1 MNLMMLLEMA
11 ATGHGERIAF
21 GALGGGLTYTDLF
34 ERARAG
40 AEHVR
45 AAGATEVVFLAGN
58 SEVFPLTLFACAWAG
73 VPLVPLNYRLGRN
86 ELTILLGDHPDAL
99 LVVDPALEGLVDEAD
114 RDVRTTEKWLEV
126 TAGAVGTDDQF
137 TDDQFTDHQ
146 FTDDQWS
153 MEGDDVALLLYTS
166 GTTARP
172 KAAVVRQRHLV
183 SYVLGTVEFGSAA
196 EGDASLVS
204 VPPYHIAGVANAVTN
219 VYAGRRVVYLDRFT
233 PEDWLQLATAE
244 AVTHALVVP
253 TMLARVVHH
262 LEDHAEAPTPRLRS
276 VAYGGARM
284 PAAVIE
290 EALERFPETDFV
302 NAYGLTETSSTIAVL
317 GPDDH
322 REAVTSTDPRTRARL
337 GAAGRPIP
345 GVEVEIRDADG
356 TPLPPGE
363 AGEIWVR
370 GEQVSGEYAGEPAGL
385 DEAGWFDTNDRGRLD
400 DEGYLFVEGRSD
412 DTIIR
417 GGENVSPAEVEDVLV
432 RHPDVGDVAVVGLPD
447 EEWGE
452 RIAAVVV
459 PKPGRTLDDEN
470 LREWAL
476 ERLRSSMAPDYIEVW
491 DELPRTETGKV
502 IRRRILA
509 ALAPLD

>member
-1 MNLMMLLEMA
+1 M
-11 ATGHGERIAF
+11 
-21 GALGGGLTYTDLF
+21 
-34 ERARAG
+34 
-40 AEHVR
+40 
-45 AAGATEVVFLAGN
+45 
-58 SEVFPLTLFACAWAG
+58 
-73 VPLVPLNYRLGRN
+73 
-86 ELTILLGDHPDAL
+86 
-99 LVVDPALEGLVDEAD
+99 
-114 RDVRTTEKWLEV
+114 
-126 TAGAVGTDDQF
+126 
-137 TDDQFTDHQ
+137 
-146 FTDDQWS
+146 
-153 MEGDDVALLLYTS
+153 
-166 GTTARP
+166 
-172 KAAVVRQRHLV
+172 
-183 SYVLGTVEFGSAA
+183 
-196 EGDASLVS
+196 
-204 VPPYHIAGVANAVTN
+204 
-219 VYAGRRVVYLDRFT
+219 
-233 PEDWLQLATAE
+233 
-244 AVTHALVVP
+244 
-253 TMLARVVHH
+253 
-262 LEDHAEAPTPRLRS
+262 
-276 VAYGGARM
+276 
-284 PAAVIE
+284 
-290 EALERFPETDFV
+290 
-302 NAYGLTETSSTIAVL
+302 
-317 GPDDH
+317 
-322 REAVTSTDPRTRARL
+322 
-337 GAAGRPIP
+337 
-345 GVEVEIRDADG
+345 EIRDADG